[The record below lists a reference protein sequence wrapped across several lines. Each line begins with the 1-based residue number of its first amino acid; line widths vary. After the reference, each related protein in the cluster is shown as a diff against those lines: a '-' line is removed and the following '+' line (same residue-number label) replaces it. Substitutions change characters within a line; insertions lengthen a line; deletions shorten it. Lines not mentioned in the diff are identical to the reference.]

1 MAPAWLMIYKQNE
14 RGFTLVEVLVAF
26 VIMLVG
32 LLGLLQAVNV
42 ALEYNT
48 RNHFREEATL
58 VGERVMNG
66 FRALPFDRIT
76 ATNGMLS
83 VPSMIRGVNKSYRVT
98 YLAQSVGG
106 SANSRE
112 LQVDVIWK
120 FKNSSTVHRVKSV
133 RSNN

>member
-1 MAPAWLMIYKQNE
+1 MERAVDLISSSNN

-26 VIMLVG
+26 VILLVG
-32 LLGLLQAVNV
+32 LLGLLQAINI
-42 ALEYNT
+42 ALEHNT

-66 FRALPFDRIT
+66 FRALPFDQIT
-76 ATNGMLS
+76 ATNGTLS
-83 VPSMIRGVNKSYRVT
+83 VPSNIRGVNKSYRVT
-98 YLAQSVGG
+98 YLARAAGG

-112 LQVDVIWK
+112 LEVNVIWK

-133 RSNN
+133 RTR